1 MAKLSALASITPNEA
16 EEIITAL
23 RKGVPP
29 EKGAELYSVGRKD
42 LLAYFDQTFGELRNK
57 GISDIKFVSGDWGH
71 GKSHFLDLLRD
82 LVLRHN
88 FVVSKV
94 ELKSGE
100 VSFDQLPLVIQRMMD
115 NLVTPNV
122 RENGLEALL
131 NEWSR
136 RAPEETES
144 ALFSALENQG
154 IDGDMRLKLVEYR
167 RYRNALDGPQ
177 YERCLQVVRWFQGR
191 ETRSRTWTNVPR
203 FLKSFVKFVRHIGYS
218 GLVVLLDEAEAITS
232 LSRVARVDLANEN
245 VRQVIDNDQA
255 TKYFYLVFASTPSF
269 LSGEHEHG
277 AQSYPALWRRIRH
290 QLPDL
295 ETKSLK
301 KVIVELPGL
310 SEAQLAEAAI
320 KIKAIYQ
327 AACGK
332 MIRALTENNLKVL
345 ANYVMTQQDRS
356 IGTLVRSTVQIL
368 DDAVEGGF
376 DFMSKFELIV
386 GRVMEQEAKD
396 RAR

>member
-82 LVLRHN
+82 LALRHN

-122 RENGLEALL
+122 RENGLEVLL

-136 RAPEETES
+136 CAPQETES

-167 RYRNALDGPQ
+167 RYRNAFDGPQ

-191 ETRSRTWTNVPR
+191 ETRSRMWTNVPR

-301 KVIVELPGL
+301 KVIVELPEL
-310 SEAQLAEAAI
+310 SEPQLAEVGI

-327 AACGK
+327 KACGK
-332 MIRALTENNLKVL
+332 MIRAVTENNLKVL

-356 IGTLVRSTVQIL
+356 IGTLVRGTVQIL

-386 GRVMEQEAKD
+386 GRVMKQEAID

>member
-1 MAKLSALASITPNEA
+1 MASLSALASITTDEA

-42 LLAYFDQTFGELRNK
+42 LLAYFNQTFGELHNK
-57 GISDIKFVSGDWGH
+57 GISDIKFVSGDWGR
-71 GKSHFLDLLRD
+71 GKSHFLDLIRD
-82 LVLRHN
+82 VALTHN

-100 VSFDQLPLVIQRMMD
+100 VSFDQLPLVIQRIID
-115 NLVTPNV
+115 NLVTSHV
-122 RENGLEALL
+122 KENGLEALL
-131 NEWSR
+131 NEWSQR
-136 RAPEETES
+136 TSEETEN
-144 ALFSALENQG
+144 ALFKALENEG

-167 RYRNALDGPQ
+167 RCRNALGGPQ
-177 YERCLQVVRWFQGR
+177 YEKCLQIMRWFEGR
-191 ETRSRTWTNVPR
+191 ETRTRTWTNVPR
-203 FLKSFVKFVRHIGYS
+203 FLKSIIKFVRHIGYS

-232 LSRVARVDLANEN
+232 LSRITRVDLANEN

-301 KVIVELPGL
+301 QVIVELPEL
-310 SEAQLAEAAI
+310 SEAQLAEVAI
-320 KIKAIYQ
+320 KIKTIYEK
-327 AACGK
+327 ARGK
-332 MIRALTENNLKVL
+332 AIRAVTENNLKVL
-345 ANYVMTQQDRS
+345 AKYVMTQQDRS
-356 IGTLVRSTVQIL
+356 IGTLVRSAVQVL
-368 DDAVEGGF
+368 DEAVEGGF
-376 DFMSKFELIV
+376 DFMARFELIV
-386 GRVMEQEAKD
+386 GRVMEQEAID